1 MKKILP
7 FLLILFGCVKIPEG
21 IEPVGNFELD
31 KYLGKWYEIAR
42 LDHPFERGLINVSAE
57 YKLGKKE
64 EVVVINRGYNKKK
77 QKWQEVKG
85 KAYFVDNINKR
96 GFLKV
101 SFFGPFYGSY
111 VIIELDKEN
120 YQYALVCGPIR
131 NYLWILSR
139 EKQLPDEIKNKL
151 ISKAKSL
158 GFKIE
163 KLIWVEQSG
172 N

>member
-7 FLLILFGCVKIPEG
+7 LLFLFFGCVKIPEG
-21 IEPVGNFELD
+21 IKPIENFELD

-42 LDHPFERGLINVSAE
+42 LDHPFEGGLTDVSAE
-57 YKLGKKE
+57 YKLGKTGE
-64 EVVVINRGYNKKK
+64 LLVINKGYNKEK

-85 KAYFVDNINKR
+85 KAYFVNNIKER

-111 VIIELDKEN
+111 IIIELDKEN
-120 YQYALVCGPIR
+120 YQYALVCGPNR

-151 ISKAKSL
+151 ISKARSL
-158 GFKIE
+158 GFKTE